1 MPGFRRAHLRGSEEL
16 FRPTAPSTPGDNN
29 DRVQPELDVASP
41 SAATAR
47 TGRTAVPSIEG
58 NLLRLSNE
66 EVLALADAIQRVKFP
81 GKVMGGRPSVDDF
94 ERLEE
99 LRQKLLASL

>member
-16 FRPTAPSTPGDNN
+16 FRPTAPSLPGDNN

-41 SAATAR
+41 SAGTTR
-47 TGRTAVPSIEG
+47 TIAPSIEG